1 MGGSKKVARF
11 EIAPTFLAV
20 ALSGAVLSTLAVVFS
35 IVFSIEYVQWAA
47 LIGSLTAIL
56 SIILEKFPGRSKY
69 IGALGHREAA
79 ELCRLFVEHSPVYIF
94 FKDDKLRHLLLSK
107 NYETL
112 LGKKLEQMIGRGTEA
127 LFPAEE
133 AARLDE
139 VDKKVLRKGEPV
151 ELVNESHGRVY
162 RTLEFPIL
170 RNGRP
175 AYLAGFTM
183 DITEQK
189 KAEEEAL
196 KSLREKE
203 ALIRELYHRTN
214 NTLQVIRS
222 MLELQIEKCPSNDF
236 ARHLVK
242 DAEDRIQAI
251 ALVHQ
256 MLYESRDL
264 SRIPIKEYVSEL
276 AVLVYRS
283 FGVSEERVSLDLCV
297 DNQNIALDTAV
308 PIGLILNELM
318 TNSLKHAF
326 PNRRKG
332 YIKVKLESDS
342 YGVICLRYEDNGV
355 GVPPGF
361 DFYNGDTL
369 GLKLIR
375 SIASQINGDVRFESS
390 GGVSCSISFRALE
403 SGPRT
408 DAVDAGVAVGL

>member
-1 MGGSKKVARF
+1 MGGSKNVARF
-11 EIAPTFLAV
+11 NIAPKVVAV
-20 ALSGAVLSTLAVVFS
+20 ALAAAVLSTLAVLFS
-35 IVFSIEYVQWAA
+35 IVFSIEYMLWAA
-47 LIGSLTAIL
+47 LVGSLTAIVG
-56 SIILEKFPGRSKY
+56 IILYFFSDRSKF
-69 IGALGHREAA
+69 IGAIGHRQAA

-94 FKDDKLRHLLLSK
+94 FKDDKLRHLLLSR

-112 LGKKLEQMIGRGTEA
+112 LGKNLEQLIGKGTEA

-139 VDKKVLRKGEPV
+139 ADKKVLREGEPV
-151 ELVNESHGRVY
+151 EVINESNGRVY
-162 RTLEFPIL
+162 RTFEFPIL

-175 AYLAGFTM
+175 AYLAGFTI

-189 KAEEEAL
+189 KAEERAL
-196 KSLREKE
+196 QSLREKE
-203 ALIRELYHRTN
+203 ALIRELYHRTK

-222 MLELQIEKCPSNDF
+222 MLELQVEECPSNDF
-236 ARHLVK
+236 ARRLVR

-264 SRIPIKEYVSEL
+264 SRIPIKEYVAEL

-297 DNQNIALDTAV
+297 DNQSIALDTAV

-326 PNRRKG
+326 PNKRKG
-332 YIKVKLESDS
+332 YIKIKLESDS
-342 YGVICLRYEDNGV
+342 HGVSRLRYEDNGV

-390 GGVSCSISFRALE
+390 GGVSCSILFRAFE
-403 SGPRT
+403 SGQRT
-408 DAVDAGVAVGL
+408 DAVDAGVAVGS